1 MANEETPRKSII
13 KYLNITPRFTRYIQT
28 TKLES
33 RQIQRS
39 FLKEFRKLTREV
51 LDYSDDNGNKIDANI
66 IYKTQYALKYLNATF
81 ENQSKRKVLNSLLA
95 FGKALTRRGHNRIAR
110 SVYLRMLEEKS
121 FPRNETLFELLWTYT
136 IEENFS
142 GAMAMLKRQLKSNDD
157 IYSNS
162 KFSFWVAYS
171 KLRNGDKEEANKIFQ
186 NLVFKNP
193 LSYYAILS
201 SKILSEEKEGM
212 DTKSVYLSLISDNKR
227 SLPIK
232 PIQFDHRW
240 LKRVLAW
247 NNVYNPKLLKLEL
260 EAISKVKKG
269 KELEAHLLS
278 AAYKLSKSKNYLES
292 FKVIY
297 RFVEKR
303 KLAVTKD
310 VLRILFPAPYYR
322 QIKNMTKFFDPIIAL
337 SLIRQESGFNRFAK
351 SHVGARGL
359 MQLMP
364 NTAKR
369 FKRRV
374 KKRQLYNSKLNI
386 SIGTR
391 YFRKLMSLYDGN
403 LVYSL
408 AAYNA
413 GEGRIKDWKK
423 RNYVNNEE
431 SMLQNIENIPFLET
445 RKYVKL
451 IFRNIFFYK
460 MLTEDE
466 NKQDS
471 NTLNKIY
478 DIHVG
483 FNQ

>member
-1 MANEETPRKSII
+1 
-13 KYLNITPRFTRYIQT
+13 
-28 TKLES
+28 
-33 RQIQRS
+33 
-39 FLKEFRKLTREV
+39 
-51 LDYSDDNGNKIDANI
+51 
-66 IYKTQYALKYLNATF
+66 
-81 ENQSKRKVLNSLLA
+81 
-95 FGKALTRRGHNRIAR
+95 
-110 SVYLRMLEEKS
+110 
-121 FPRNETLFELLWTYT
+121 
-136 IEENFS
+136 
-142 GAMAMLKRQLKSNDD
+142 
-157 IYSNS
+157 
-162 KFSFWVAYS
+162 
-171 KLRNGDKEEANKIFQ
+171 
-186 NLVFKNP
+186 
-193 LSYYAILS
+193 
-201 SKILSEEKEGM
+201 M
-212 DTKSVYLSLISDNKR
+212 DTKSVYLSLISDHKR

-247 NNVYNPKLLKLEL
+247 NDVYNPQLLKLEL
-260 EAISKVKKG
+260 EAISKSKSG

-278 AAYKLSKSKNYLES
+278 AAYKLSTGKNYLES
-292 FKVIY
+292 FKIIY
-297 RFVEKR
+297 RFVEKK
-303 KLAVTKD
+303 KLSVTKD
-310 VLRILFPAPYYR
+310 VLRILFPAPFYK

-364 NTAKR
+364 QTAKR

-374 KKRQLYNSKLNI
+374 KKKQLYNSKLNI

-391 YFRKLMSLYDGN
+391 YFSKLMSLYDGN

-413 GEGRIKDWKK
+413 GESRVKDWKK
-423 RNYVNNEE
+423 RNYVNSEE

-460 MLTEDE
+460 MLTD
-466 NKQDS
+466 NSKKKDG
-471 NTLNKIY
+471 NTLNEIY
-478 DIHVG
+478 DIHLG